1 MVNYGADTI
10 FEVGSTGEIK
20 DSDIDDLIKEGEQR
34 AQNLQQEA

>member
-20 DSDIDDLIKEGEQR
+20 DSDIDDLIKEGE
-34 AQNLQQEA
+34 

>member
-1 MVNYGADTI
+1 MVNYGAETI

-34 AQNLQQEA
+34 A